1 MTHTIILSIIG
12 IFLLVVLIK
21 DIRNLENID

>member
-21 DIRNLENID
+21 DIRNLKNID

>member
-21 DIRNLENID
+21 DIKNLENID

>member
-1 MTHTIILSIIG
+1 MKKAKIAIDGLIVILH

-21 DIRNLENID
+21 EKRE

>member
-1 MTHTIILSIIG
+1 MAHTIILSIIG

-21 DIRNLENID
+21 DIRNLKNID